1 MSEMDGVARG
11 CGARGRGARAV
22 VAELEAVEAGA
33 EIVDFGGFGRECAP
47 SVATASVTQSVS
59 VASEASV
66 DASVGLG
73 AGAAPGWGG
82 GSGSTSS
89 GRGAAEGC
97 GFCSAAGCGFVV
109 PPIWM
114 MGHMQRIGTP
124 YFEGV
129 GQRRRVAL
137 EIGAEFPVY
146 QLLFSTRELAVHYLR
161 TLLVGGFESHVL
173 FDSGASNCFIT
184 PERAEKSGIRSSAG
198 ESAGMVKVAGG
209 GFLSTLGRARGVEI
223 EIAGQSMPADLVI
236 SPVELYDVILGM
248 DWLSHYRVHLD
259 CYRGRVVFERDAGRL
274 VYQGVRP
281 TSGSIVIS
289 AIQAEQLL
297 ERGCEAYLATISMSE
312 SGAGVVM
319 GDIEVV
325 QDFEDVFQSLKG
337 LPPSRSDPFTIELE
351 PGTAPISKTPYRMA
365 PAELAELKK
374 QIEDLLSKGFIR
386 PSVSPWG
393 APVLFVKKKDG
404 SFRLCID
411 YRGLNRVTV
420 KNRYPLPRIDEL
432 LDQLRG
438 ATWFSKIDLAS
449 GYHQIPIDEADVR
462 KTAFRTRYGH
472 FEFVVMPFGLTN
484 APAAFMRLMNDVF
497 REYLDV
503 FVIIF
508 IDDILVYSRS
518 QEEHATHLR
527 LVLEKL
533 REQKLFAK
541 LSKCSF
547 WQREMGFLGHIVS
560 AEGVS
565 VDPAKIEAIRDWPR
579 PSSATEIRSFLGLAG
594 YYRRFVKGFATMAQ
608 PMTKLTGKDV
618 PFVWSAECEESFS
631 QLKEML
637 TTTPVLAL
645 PEPGKPYMVYTDAS
659 GIGLGCVLM
668 QEGRVIAY
676 ASRQWQGSERNRPT
690 HDLELGAVI
699 FALKIWRSYLLGET
713 VQVFTDHKSLQHIF
727 TQPMMNARQT
737 RWVEFLA
744 DYQVSINY
752 HPGKANLVADAL
764 SRRRYDS
771 AVERDVESL
780 VGEISTLRL
789 CAISQEPLG
798 LEAVDQADLLSR
810 IRVAQ
815 QSDQSL
821 LDATRVTG
829 SEYEV
834 SANGTILVRG
844 RVCVPK
850 DVELRHQILGEAHA
864 SKFSIHPGATK
875 MYHDLKRY
883 YHWVGMK
890 RDVADWVAKC
900 NTCALVKAEH
910 QVPGGLLQSLP
921 IPEWKWD
928 RITMD
933 FVVGLPVSRTFDA
946 IWVIVD
952 RLTKSAH
959 FLAIKKTDGA
969 AVLARKFV
977 REIVRLHGVP
987 ASIVSDRD
995 PRFTSEFWRAFQAE
1009 MGTKVHL
1016 STAYHPQTDGQS
1028 ERTIQ
1033 TLEDLL
1039 RMCVLDWGGHWA
1051 DHLSLVE
1058 FAYNN
1063 SFQASIGMAPFEALY
1078 GRPCRT
1084 PLCWTQVGERSM
1096 YGATYVQETTEK
1108 VRVVRLNMKEA
1119 QDRQKSYAD
1128 RRRRELEFQVGDRV
1142 YLKMAM
1148 LRGPNRSIAENK
1160 LSPRFMGPFPVVERV
1175 GPLAYRLELPEIMK
1189 AFHKVFHVSMLR
1201 KCLHPTEELVAR
1213 IPEDLQ
1219 PDLTVPAVPVRILE
1233 RREKVLRNKRIP
1245 LLRILWDC
1253 SGSTEETWEP
1263 EAKMKLK
1270 FRKWFDKQVEE

>member
-1 MSEMDGVARG
+1 MCVM
-11 CGARGRGARAV
+11 
-22 VAELEAVEAGA
+22 
-33 EIVDFGGFGRECAP
+33 
-47 SVATASVTQSVS
+47 
-59 VASEASV
+59 
-66 DASVGLG
+66 
-73 AGAAPGWGG
+73 
-82 GSGSTSS
+82 
-89 GRGAAEGC
+89 
-97 GFCSAAGCGFVV
+97 
-109 PPIWM
+109 
-114 MGHMQRIGTP
+114 
-124 YFEGV
+124 
-129 GQRRRVAL
+129 
-137 EIGAEFPVY
+137 
-146 QLLFSTRELAVHYLR
+146 

-404 SFRLCID
+404 VSDFVSI
-411 YRGLNRVTV
+411 T
-420 KNRYPLPRIDEL
+420 E
-432 LDQLRG
+432 
-438 ATWFSKIDLAS
+438 IDLAS

-508 IDDILVYSRS
+508 IDIL
-518 QEEHATHLR
+518 
-527 LVLEKL
+527 
-533 REQKLFAK
+533 
-541 LSKCSF
+541 
-547 WQREMGFLGHIVS
+547 
-560 AEGVS
+560 
-565 VDPAKIEAIRDWPR
+565 
-579 PSSATEIRSFLGLAG
+579 
-594 YYRRFVKGFATMAQ
+594 
-608 PMTKLTGKDV
+608 
-618 PFVWSAECEESFS
+618 
-631 QLKEML
+631 
-637 TTTPVLAL
+637 
-645 PEPGKPYMVYTDAS
+645 
-659 GIGLGCVLM
+659 
-668 QEGRVIAY
+668 
-676 ASRQWQGSERNRPT
+676 
-690 HDLELGAVI
+690 
-699 FALKIWRSYLLGET
+699 
-713 VQVFTDHKSLQHIF
+713 
-727 TQPMMNARQT
+727 
-737 RWVEFLA
+737 FLA
-744 DYQVSINY
+744 
-752 HPGKANLVADAL
+752 
-764 SRRRYDS
+764 
-771 AVERDVESL
+771 
-780 VGEISTLRL
+780 
-789 CAISQEPLG
+789 
-798 LEAVDQADLLSR
+798 
-810 IRVAQ
+810 
-815 QSDQSL
+815 
-821 LDATRVTG
+821 
-829 SEYEV
+829 
-834 SANGTILVRG
+834 
-844 RVCVPK
+844 
-850 DVELRHQILGEAHA
+850 
-864 SKFSIHPGATK
+864 
-875 MYHDLKRY
+875 
-883 YHWVGMK
+883 
-890 RDVADWVAKC
+890 
-900 NTCALVKAEH
+900 
-910 QVPGGLLQSLP
+910 
-921 IPEWKWD
+921 
-928 RITMD
+928 
-933 FVVGLPVSRTFDA
+933 
-946 IWVIVD
+946 
-952 RLTKSAH
+952 
-959 FLAIKKTDGA
+959 
-969 AVLARKFV
+969 V

-1051 DHLSLVE
+1051 DHLSLD
-1058 FAYNN
+1058 
-1063 SFQASIGMAPFEALY
+1063 
-1078 GRPCRT
+1078 T
-1084 PLCWTQVGERSM
+1084 PMLDPSGGAQHVWSYLCSGDDRE
-1096 YGATYVQETTEK
+1096 G
-1108 VRVVRLNMKEA
+1108 RVVRLNMKEA

>member
-1 MSEMDGVARG
+1 MDGAPRG
-11 CGARGRGARAV
+11 RGARGRGAR
-22 VAELEAVEAGA
+22 GR
-33 EIVDFGGFGRECAP
+33 GGRARAWRRGRGRGRGLPEESGESVAP
-47 SVATASVTQSVS
+47 SVHTASVTQSVPL
-59 VASEASV
+59 AG

-73 AGAAPGWGG
+73 AGAAPGGG
-82 GSGSTSS
+82 GAPAP
-89 GRGAAEGC
+89 GRDDLVGAPG
-97 GFCSAAGCGFVV
+97 V
-109 PPIWM
+109 PPVAEVQHVAADVAQPEAVDAEEADAWR
-114 MGHMQRIGTP
+114 QRVERNFHSIRCP
-124 YFEGV
+124 MEYWV
-129 GQRRRVAL
+129 
-137 EIGAEFPVY
+137 
-146 QLLFSTRELAVHYLR
+146 ELAVHYLSGDAHLWWQAAVGR
-161 TLLVGGFESHVL
+161 RAFWTWGDFLVEFNAKYFPRQARDRLQMRFMGIEQGSRSVREYDEEFSRLLVHAGFGMEAEHQLTNRFLEGLRKDIRTLCRSSMHTSRASLVELAASVEADLGGPVGPVAVPSAVASATQPRGQHQQPRQQQQQRRGGSSFSSGSGRGGLPAQGQKRSREEFSGASQFPRGGYRWVGARSIVFRVVPGERRSAPRVCYYCKEPGHIKPMCPKLRSMSVASVQPVAAQPVSQIAAVQPLGQIAPAPRGYSSVETGGTSQTGQITGTLLVGGFESHVL

-565 VDPAKIEAIRDWPR
+565 VDPAKIEQAE
-579 PSSATEIRSFLGLAG
+579 SAF
-594 YYRRFVKGFATMAQ
+594 Y
-608 PMTKLTGKDV
+608 
-618 PFVWSAECEESFS
+618 
-631 QLKEML
+631 
-637 TTTPVLAL
+637 
-645 PEPGKPYMVYTDAS
+645 
-659 GIGLGCVLM
+659 
-668 QEGRVIAY
+668 
-676 ASRQWQGSERNRPT
+676 
-690 HDLELGAVI
+690 GAVSSSGTSWTI
-699 FALKIWRSYLLGET
+699 G
-713 VQVFTDHKSLQHIF
+713 VQ
-727 TQPMMNARQT
+727 A
-737 RWVEFLA
+737 
-744 DYQVSINY
+744 
-752 HPGKANLVADAL
+752 GVA
-764 SRRRYDS
+764 
-771 AVERDVESL
+771 
-780 VGEISTLRL
+780 
-789 CAISQEPLG
+789 
-798 LEAVDQADLLSR
+798 
-810 IRVAQ
+810 
-815 QSDQSL
+815 
-821 LDATRVTG
+821 
-829 SEYEV
+829 
-834 SANGTILVRG
+834 
-844 RVCVPK
+844 
-850 DVELRHQILGEAHA
+850 
-864 SKFSIHPGATK
+864 
-875 MYHDLKRY
+875 
-883 YHWVGMK
+883 
-890 RDVADWVAKC
+890 
-900 NTCALVKAEH
+900 
-910 QVPGGLLQSLP
+910 
-921 IPEWKWD
+921 
-928 RITMD
+928 
-933 FVVGLPVSRTFDA
+933 
-946 IWVIVD
+946 
-952 RLTKSAH
+952 
-959 FLAIKKTDGA
+959 
-969 AVLARKFV
+969 
-977 REIVRLHGVP
+977 
-987 ASIVSDRD
+987 
-995 PRFTSEFWRAFQAE
+995 
-1009 MGTKVHL
+1009 
-1016 STAYHPQTDGQS
+1016 
-1028 ERTIQ
+1028 
-1033 TLEDLL
+1033 
-1039 RMCVLDWGGHWA
+1039 
-1051 DHLSLVE
+1051 
-1058 FAYNN
+1058 
-1063 SFQASIGMAPFEALY
+1063 
-1078 GRPCRT
+1078 
-1084 PLCWTQVGERSM
+1084 
-1096 YGATYVQETTEK
+1096 
-1108 VRVVRLNMKEA
+1108 
-1119 QDRQKSYAD
+1119 
-1128 RRRRELEFQVGDRV
+1128 
-1142 YLKMAM
+1142 
-1148 LRGPNRSIAENK
+1148 
-1160 LSPRFMGPFPVVERV
+1160 
-1175 GPLAYRLELPEIMK
+1175 
-1189 AFHKVFHVSMLR
+1189 
-1201 KCLHPTEELVAR
+1201 
-1213 IPEDLQ
+1213 
-1219 PDLTVPAVPVRILE
+1219 
-1233 RREKVLRNKRIP
+1233 
-1245 LLRILWDC
+1245 
-1253 SGSTEETWEP
+1253 
-1263 EAKMKLK
+1263 
-1270 FRKWFDKQVEE
+1270 

>member
-1 MSEMDGVARG
+1 M
-11 CGARGRGARAV
+11 
-22 VAELEAVEAGA
+22 
-33 EIVDFGGFGRECAP
+33 
-47 SVATASVTQSVS
+47 
-59 VASEASV
+59 
-66 DASVGLG
+66 
-73 AGAAPGWGG
+73 
-82 GSGSTSS
+82 
-89 GRGAAEGC
+89 
-97 GFCSAAGCGFVV
+97 
-109 PPIWM
+109 
-114 MGHMQRIGTP
+114 
-124 YFEGV
+124 
-129 GQRRRVAL
+129 
-137 EIGAEFPVY
+137 
-146 QLLFSTRELAVHYLR
+146 

-404 SFRLCID
+404 VSDFVSI
-411 YRGLNRVTV
+411 T
-420 KNRYPLPRIDEL
+420 E
-432 LDQLRG
+432 
-438 ATWFSKIDLAS
+438 IDLAS

-618 PFVWSAECEESFS
+618 PFIWSAECEESFS

-1051 DHLSLVE
+1051 DHLSIQQQLSGE
-1058 FAYNN
+1058 YWHG
-1063 SFQASIGMAPFEALY
+1063 SI
-1078 GRPCRT
+1078 
-1084 PLCWTQVGERSM
+1084 
-1096 YGATYVQETTEK
+1096 
-1108 VRVVRLNMKEA
+1108 
-1119 QDRQKSYAD
+1119 
-1128 RRRRELEFQVGDRV
+1128 
-1142 YLKMAM
+1142 
-1148 LRGPNRSIAENK
+1148 
-1160 LSPRFMGPFPVVERV
+1160 
-1175 GPLAYRLELPEIMK
+1175 
-1189 AFHKVFHVSMLR
+1189 
-1201 KCLHPTEELVAR
+1201 
-1213 IPEDLQ
+1213 
-1219 PDLTVPAVPVRILE
+1219 
-1233 RREKVLRNKRIP
+1233 
-1245 LLRILWDC
+1245 
-1253 SGSTEETWEP
+1253 
-1263 EAKMKLK
+1263 
-1270 FRKWFDKQVEE
+1270 